1 MSFAGGRTPFRSL
14 QQERARFVPEM
25 YSNKQQQQQMRSR
38 DSPMDFA
45 YDSPSKPSSVWLNS
59 SSTHLEDKS
68 MEDAEELQNDKKRS
82 LETSGTSEPFIFG
95 NNNPQSGG
103 AFLFQQPL
111 SPTIAGPD
119 VDMATELRNQETS
132 SGRKTNATRLDNE
145 QEQDQS
151 SSSRRPVSQG
161 AVSRVNRQRA
171 ANNKKAAYPPR
182 TRKISL
188 GRLGLQGGEEDE
200 ENEEDISAEWE
211 DDEKYDT
218 VTQQR
223 RKGRGIE
230 RPRSLSR
237 RVGDTLNIQYFFN
250 GSNRDENIAQT
261 SHRNHTSPPRSWL
274 DPEWCLGMAQ
284 FGFNATLLIGVVW
297 VLFNV
302 VRTLQRDVSSKV
314 REYEMEYLAEI
325 EACSQSYHLNRC
337 GTDGAVPALANACA
351 NWQRCSA
358 RDPANV
364 GRARVAAE
372 TVAEIVNGFVD
383 VVSWKSMLF
392 TLLSLIIIVG
402 ATNSF
407 LSFFRIRTRTNKGNR
422 SINNPSQDDPRHT
435 IPPPNGY
442 GGYDMHS
449 QDHYL
454 RSRAWHPSSPTT
466 PQSKRMCR

>member
-1 MSFAGGRTPFRSL
+1 
-14 QQERARFVPEM
+14 M
-25 YSNKQQQQQMRSR
+25 YSNKQQQQMRSR
-38 DSPMDFA
+38 DSPMDFS
-45 YDSPSKPSSVWLNS
+45 YDSPSKPSGAWLNANS
-59 SSTHLEDKS
+59 DHIEDNK
-68 MEDAEELQNDKKRS
+68 MEDAEELQRERKRT
-82 LETSGTSEPFIFG
+82 LEMSGKSDPFIFG
-95 NNNPQSGG
+95 NNNANSGG

-111 SPTIAGPD
+111 SPTIEGPD
-119 VDMATELRNQETS
+119 VDMATELRTQRTL
-132 SGRKTNATRLDNE
+132 SGNKIHTTRLENE
-145 QEQDQS
+145 QEKDQS

-161 AVSRVNRQRA
+161 AVLRVNRQRA
-171 ANNKKAAYPPR
+171 ANNKKPSSLPR
-182 TRKISL
+182 RRKGSL
-188 GRLGLQGGEEDE
+188 GHRGLQGGEEDE
-200 ENEEDISAEWE
+200 ENEDDISAEWE

-223 RKGRGIE
+223 RKGRGKE

-237 RVGDTLNIQYFFN
+237 RVGDTLNIHYFFN
-250 GSNRDENIAQT
+250 ESNRDDDRMSQNNAT
-261 SHRNHTSPPRSWL
+261 NRNQPFSPRSWL

-325 EACSQSYHLNRC
+325 ESCSQSYHLNRC
-337 GTDGAVPALANACA
+337 GTEGAVPALANACA

-407 LSFFRIRTRTNKGNR
+407 LSFFRIRSRTNKGNKN
-422 SINNPSQDDPRHT
+422 INIASQGDYRNA
-435 IPPPNGY
+435 IPPTHGY
-442 GGYDMHS
+442 GGYDIPSH
-449 QDHYL
+449 DHHL

>member
-1 MSFAGGRTPFRSL
+1 
-14 QQERARFVPEM
+14 M
-25 YSNKQQQQQMRSR
+25 YSNKQQQQMRSR

-45 YDSPSKPSSVWLNS
+45 YDSPSKPSGAWLNS
-59 SSTHLEDKS
+59 SSTQTKDKN
-68 MEDAEELQNDKKRS
+68 MEDAEELHNERKRS
-82 LETSGTSEPFIFG
+82 LEMSGTSEPFVFG
-95 NNNPQSGG
+95 NNNQHSGG

-111 SPTIAGPD
+111 SPTIEGPD
-119 VDMATELRNQETS
+119 VDMATELRNQGTS
-132 SGRKTNATRLDNE
+132 SSRKTHATRLDND

-161 AVSRVNRQRA
+161 AVQRVNRQRA
-171 ANNKKAAYPPR
+171 ANNKKPSSLPR
-182 TRKISL
+182 RRKTSL
-188 GRLGLQGGEEDE
+188 GRRGLHGGEEDE
-200 ENEEDISAEWE
+200 ENDEDISAEWE

-218 VTQQR
+218 LTQQR

-230 RPRSLSR
+230 RQRSLSR
-237 RVGDTLNIQYFFN
+237 RVGDTLNIHYFFN
-250 GSNRDENIAQT
+250 GSNRDDHMTQT
-261 SHRNHTSPPRSWL
+261 NATHRTQTSPPRSWL

-407 LSFFRIRTRTNKGNR
+407 LSFFRIRSRANKGNKN
-422 SINNPSQDDPRHT
+422 SNIQHQDDPRHA
-435 IPPPNGY
+435 IPPPHEY

-449 QDHYL
+449 HDHYL